1 VDCAAMRGLV
11 GAAID
16 GELDPG
22 RRQALERHMQSCAS
36 CRAAHEAQSA
46 LSAVVRESADRFS
59 ASEALRSRVRT
70 TLAEAA
76 VSAPASAHLPRR
88 FWTWLGAGSAAAGM
102 VMLAASLVLF
112 LTMPSAQDRLREEL
126 VAAHIRSLMADHL
139 ADVQS
144 SDRHTVKP
152 WFNGRIDLSPPVADL
167 SSDGYPLIGGRLDY
181 LDQRPV
187 AALVYRHRQHVINL
201 FVWPEPGVEA
211 SSPRLTER
219 QGYNVLHWTRPGLAL
234 WAVSDLNP
242 TELEDFQRLLEAK
255 SEING

>member
-1 VDCAAMRGLV
+1 LDCVEMRGLV

-16 GELDPG
+16 GELDNA
-22 RRQALERHMQSCAS
+22 RRQELDRHLQGCPS

-46 LSAVVRESADRFS
+46 LSAAVRSSADRFTAS
-59 ASEALRSRVRT
+59 AALRSRVRA

-76 VSAPASAHLPRR
+76 APPPATSRRPAR
-88 FWTWLGAGSAAAGM
+88 FWTWLGAGAGAAGA
-102 VMLAASLVLF
+102 VMLATSLALF
-112 LTMPSAQDRLREEL
+112 LAVPSAQDRLGQEI
-126 VAAHIRSLMADHL
+126 VAAHIRSLMAAHL
-139 ADVQS
+139 ADVLS

-152 WFNGRIDLSPPVADL
+152 WFNGRLDLSPPVADL
-167 SSDGYPLIGGRLDY
+167 TADGYPLTGGRLDY

-201 FVWPEPGVEA
+201 FVWPDPGVGA

-219 QGYNVLHWTRPGLAL
+219 QGYNVLHWTRPGLTL

-242 TELEDFQRLLEAK
+242 TELEQFQRLLEAK
-255 SEING
+255 SSG